1 MNLKQITEVL
11 AMHVEDGYNFADIDV
26 KGLYD
31 TVIPKRLHYIEPEEI
46 QEIRDY
52 LHLDN
57 IETEQELRAIRN
69 TIVQYCY
76 DESKPLRDKNDE
88 LAAKWKQENPNGSFA
103 DFIAQNPYDI
113 MWDQMSAFTHV
124 IDMELH
130 KRFNHV

>member
-11 AMHVEDGYNFADIDV
+11 AMHVEDGYDFADIDI

-31 TVIPKRLHYIEPEEI
+31 TIIPKRLHYLEPEEI

-52 LHLDN
+52 LDLDN
-57 IETEQELRAIRN
+57 VKTEQELRAIRN
-69 TIVQYCY
+69 SIVQYCY

-88 LAAKWKQENPNGSFA
+88 LAAKWQKENPSRTFA
-103 DFIAQNPYDI
+103 DFMAQNPYDI

-124 IDMELH
+124 IDMELY
-130 KRFNHV
+130 KRFNHA

>member
-11 AMHVEDGYNFADIDV
+11 AMHVEDGYDFADIDI

-52 LHLDN
+52 LDLDN
-57 IETEQELRAIRN
+57 VETEQELRAIRN

-76 DESKPLRDKNDE
+76 DESKPLRAKNDE
-88 LAAKWKQENPNGSFA
+88 LAAKWKKENPNGTFD
-103 DFIAQNPYDI
+103 DFMAQNPYDI